1 MQARNAATI
10 IVAAICVGLAI
21 GGAILLVGLQFHR
34 SSHVGEH
41 IAGRPAF
48 VKELPESYAEAWADP
63 VALATIGLVIVT
75 AVLATFTYLL
85 YSSAAETAR
94 DAKEASAKAL
104 DASTRA
110 TQTLVN
116 LERAYL
122 TGGGDVEWISG
133 QRCFRVEVANYGKTA
148 AYLSGFYVRF
158 ATRAELTSGPPPIL
172 RRYVFDDRVP
182 PGGVTRR
189 LKFIAIDHPDPD
201 FIYGGF
207 CYRDLQKNRHVF
219 RFILRIQEN
228 GYTRPDVSRG
238 VSAQFRKWT

>member
-1 MQARNAATI
+1 MNARKAAIT
-10 IVAAICVGLAI
+10 IVAATCAGLGI

-34 SSHVGEH
+34 SSHVQEH
-41 IAGRPAF
+41 TPGRPAF
-48 VKELPESYAEAWADP
+48 VKELPESYAEALIDP
-63 VALATIGLVIVT
+63 VALATVLLVIVT
-75 AVLATFTYLL
+75 AVLAIFTYLL
-85 YSSAAETAR
+85 YRSAAETAR
-94 DAKEASAKAL
+94 DARKASAKAL

-122 TGGGDVEWISG
+122 TGGGDVEWRRG

-158 ATRAELTSGPPPIL
+158 ATRAELTAGPPPTL
-172 RRYVFDDRVP
+172 HRHVFDDRIP

-189 LKFIAIDHPDPD
+189 LQFIQIDHPDPE

-219 RFILRIQEN
+219 R
-228 GYTRPDVSRG
+228 
-238 VSAQFRKWT
+238 RKWT

>member
-148 AYLSGFYVRF
+148 AYLSGFYVQF

-172 RRYVFDDRVP
+172 RRYVFDD
-182 PGGVTRR
+182 
-189 LKFIAIDHPDPD
+189 
-201 FIYGGF
+201 
-207 CYRDLQKNRHVF
+207 QS
-219 RFILRIQEN
+219 
-228 GYTRPDVSRG
+228 RPG
-238 VSAQFRKWT
+238 VSPEGLNSSRLTIQTLTSSMAGSVTGTCRKTDTSSASFSESKKTDIPGRM